1 MLVSRTAVQN
11 LVWAGLGHWVR
22 AELGFFNVDFE
33 NIIPR
38 LPPRSGRTAPSA
50 SATGWRRVQSSM
62 FKVA

>member
-1 MLVSRTAVQN
+1 MRASLIAVQN

-22 AELGFFNVDFE
+22 AERGVFNVDFE
-33 NIIPR
+33 NIISR
-38 LPPRSGRTAPSA
+38 LPPRAGRTAPSA